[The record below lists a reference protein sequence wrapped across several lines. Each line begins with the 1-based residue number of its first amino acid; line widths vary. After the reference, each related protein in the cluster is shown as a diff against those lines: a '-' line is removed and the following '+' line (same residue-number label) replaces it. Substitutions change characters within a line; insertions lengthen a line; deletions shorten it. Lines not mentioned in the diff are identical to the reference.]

1 MLSADDELTWPR
13 LLAATEDISDRLRQ
27 VGGLGP
33 LLSHVSSEDVTL
45 VQELLKLVADLSL
58 NGSFFFP
65 VPALYGSH
73 KRNAHK
79 RTRACVMEL

>member
-1 MLSADDELTWPR
+1 
-13 LLAATEDISDRLRQ
+13 
-27 VGGLGP
+27 LGP

-65 VPALYGSH
+65 APALYGS
-73 KRNAHK
+73 
-79 RTRACVMEL
+79 